1 MFIGGKHDPPPEY
14 IDYLLCRHVY
24 HCLPSELDAEDA
36 EAIALHLDFME
47 QEARVD
53 KMKDKA
59 ADGEGDF
66 WHELTH

>member
-1 MFIGGKHDPPPEY
+1 M
-14 IDYLLCRHVY
+14 LCRHVY